1 MKYDG
6 WYKTLRE
13 SSSNNSVPS
22 SSNTDNQKSGE
33 NRPFGKDY
41 EEIALEGLFATYD
54 LNEIKLSSKK
64 GKIRLGMEADDD
76 FGSLGGDDLGD
87 VGEDSDDTNTGEDF
101 SDDTGDDDL
110 GDDSAFG
117 DMGSDDFDSFGDDT
131 SDYADENGDSSKKG
145 KAKKISRKD
154 ALNED
159 YDQSTQIRETLE
171 FPKKFQALRN
181 IVASN
186 MEIALSQAHVNPNV
200 ERTIHKVGEKY
211 QELLKSLDLYTKNMS
226 SKLYEDLFADYIEF
240 HTIAKS
246 LKLSYEALIAM

>member
-13 SSSNNSVPS
+13 SSSNNSVLS
-22 SSNTDNQKSGE
+22 SSNIDNQKSRE
-33 NRPFGKDY
+33 DRPLGKDY

-54 LNEIKLSSKK
+54 LNEIKLSSEK

-87 VGEDSDDTNTGEDF
+87 VGGDSDDTNTGEDF
-101 SDDTGDDDL
+101 SDDTGDDL

-117 DMGSDDFDSFGDDT
+117 DMGSDDFGSFGDDT
-131 SDYADENGDSSKKG
+131 ADYADENGDGEKKG
-145 KAKKISRKD
+145 KSKKISRKD

-171 FPKKFQALRN
+171 FPKKFQDLRN

-186 MEIALSQAHVNPNV
+186 TEIALSQTHVNPNV
-200 ERTIHKVGEKY
+200 EKTIHKVGARY

>member
-1 MKYDG
+1 MKYDR
-6 WYKTLRE
+6 WYQTLHE
-13 SSSNNSVPS
+13 SSSDNCVPS
-22 SSNTDNQKSGE
+22 SSGTNNQKSGE
-33 NRPFGKDY
+33 DRPLGKDY
-41 EEIALEGLFATYD
+41 EEVALEGLFATYD
-54 LNEIKLSSKK
+54 LNEIKLSTK
-64 GKIRLGMEADDD
+64 GKMRTGFEADDD

-87 VGEDSDDTNTGEDF
+87 LGGDEEDT
-101 SDDTGDDDL
+101 TGDDLGDE

-131 SDYADENGDSSKKG
+131 GDYADENGDEGKKG
-145 KAKKISRKD
+145 KSKKISRKD
-154 ALNED
+154 ALSEN

-186 MEIALSQAHVNPNV
+186 MEIALSQTHVNPNV
-200 ERTIHKVGEKY
+200 EKTIHKVGQKY
-211 QELLKSLDLYTKNMS
+211 QALLKSLDLYIKNMTT
-226 SKLYEDLFADYIEF
+226 KLYEDLFADYIEF